1 MKTYLNVLFVVPS
14 QRQRS
19 LVRLFG
25 PDLSE
30 PSGSAVAAKL
40 RLFIERTNFHVEI
53 TKNKLGLLVFSDS
66 LAYEMFFINF
76 VPTDFFNAYYGEQRD
91 RSEMVCYSGDI

>member
-1 MKTYLNVLFVVPS
+1 MLLFA
-14 QRQRS
+14 
-19 LVRLFG
+19 

-30 PSGSAVAAKL
+30 PPSSAVAAKL
-40 RLFIERTNFHVEI
+40 RLFIERTNFHAEI
-53 TKNKLGLLVFSDS
+53 TKNKPGLLVFFDS

-76 VPTDFFNAYYGEQRD
+76 VPTYFSNEYYGEQRD

>member
-1 MKTYLNVLFVVPS
+1 MLLFA
-14 QRQRS
+14 
-19 LVRLFG
+19 

-53 TKNKLGLLVFSDS
+53 TKNKLGLLVFPDS

-91 RSEMVCYSGDI
+91 RAEMVCYSGDI